1 MYIFS
6 VQTNKNIIKIYLLP
20 MSKNSGLS
28 IVIYLKMDEVLLSLY
43 QIYIIF
49 FPRSQLKQLPFPQ
62 RLIEFDQ
69 QALDGND
76 NRIAIHSLKR
86 LFGKDFFSTVAIA
99 AKNFFFFFLRAEFG
113 LNTSL
118 EQISLVSKCTTFYD
132 TSGDR

>member
-99 AKNFFFFFLRAEFG
+99 AKNFFFFFFEGGIRVKYFSRTDFVGFKMHYVLRYVG
-113 LNTSL
+113 
-118 EQISLVSKCTTFYD
+118 
-132 TSGDR
+132 